1 MKALKQKL
9 VACLLVLCLALSF
22 VACDMSTLTNTDT
35 ESGGDIES
43 GNGIGAYAYIA
54 IDINPSLELIVAD
67 GKVEGVRACN
77 DDASVLLSGEDL
89 SGLTPEEATEKIVAL
104 AEELGYLNE
113 NNTDVKITVSA
124 EDDEGTAELEE
135 KVKDGAKKGSS
146 LAIVNSNPRL
156 ADEREV
162 KELKEENPELYKN
175 FNPAKL
181 RLIKSI
187 MEYDPEMTIEIGVEM
202 KMSELI
208 KLLDS
213 YAKEYK
219 GIVGDELKEKF
230 NERKKELKLE
240 RERQIAEIYGDEH
253 LEAWSKH
260 EELKDL
266 YKELEKK
273 AENAELSEEDV
284 AAIITIIGEENSELI
299 KNDDGAVTVKSVFKY
314 LDTLAKDQLDEIRDQ
329 VEAILDAYR
338 EKDYTLS
345 DEELEKIE
353 DAIGEIESDFP
364 AKLEDFEK
372 LIDKRK
378 SELDE
383 MRDRAELDDEQR
395 ESIGELK
402 EGLNAPNDQLKKEF
416 ESEMERANEFFKQQK
431 ADRLR

>member
-1 MKALKQKL
+1 MRALKNKL

-22 VACDMSTLTNTDT
+22 VACDLSTLTNTDT
-35 ESGGDIES
+35 ESGNDA
-43 GNGIGAYAYIA
+43 GAYAYIA

-67 GKVEGVRACN
+67 GKVESVRACN
-77 DDASVLLSGEDL
+77 DDASVLLSDEDL

-113 NNTDVKITVSA
+113 DNTDVKITVSA
-124 EDDEGTAELEE
+124 EEGEDTAELEE

-162 KELKEENPELYKN
+162 KALKEENPELYKN

-202 KMSELI
+202 EMSELI

-273 AENAELSEEDV
+273 AENAELSEEDIN
-284 AAIITIIGEENSELI
+284 AIIAIIGEENGEFI
-299 KNDDGAVTVKSVFKY
+299 KNDDGVVTVKSVFEY
-314 LDTLAKDQLDEIRDQ
+314 LDTLAKEHLDEIRGQ

-338 EKDYTLS
+338 EKDYPLS
-345 DEELEKIE
+345 NEDRAKIE
-353 DAIGEIESDFP
+353 EAVGEMENEFPTRLEDFDKFIERIGEDLDKMKDETELDDSQKQAIGEI
-364 AKLEDFEK
+364 
-372 LIDKRK
+372 
-378 SELDE
+378 
-383 MRDRAELDDEQR
+383 
-395 ESIGELK
+395 K
-402 EGLNAPNDQLKKEF
+402 EGFNTANKELNEEF
-416 ESEMERANEFFKQQK
+416 KSEMESAHEFFKKQK

>member
-1 MKALKQKL
+1 MKALKNKL

-22 VACDMSTLTNTDT
+22 VACDLSTLTNTDT
-35 ESGGDIES
+35 ESSNDA
-43 GNGIGAYAYIA
+43 GAYAYIA

-67 GKVEGVRACN
+67 GKVESIRACN
-77 DDASVLLSGEDL
+77 DDASVLLSDEDL

-113 NNTDVKITVSA
+113 DNTDVKITVSA
-124 EDDEGTAELEE
+124 EEGEDTAELEE

-202 KMSELI
+202 EMSELI

-230 NERKKELKLE
+230 NERKKELRLE
-240 RERQIAEIYGDEH
+240 KERQIAEIYGEEH

-266 YKELEKK
+266 YKEFERR

-284 AAIITIIGEENSELI
+284 ATIIAIIGEENSELI
-299 KNDDGAVTVKSVFKY
+299 KNDDGAVTVKSVFEY
-314 LDTLAKDQLDEIRDQ
+314 LDTLAKEHLDGIRDQ
-329 VEAILDAYR
+329 IEAILDTYR
-338 EKDYTLS
+338 ERDYSLS
-345 DEELEKIE
+345 DEERARLEE
-353 DAIGEIESDFP
+353 AIGEIEADFP
-364 AKLEDFEK
+364 AKLE
-372 LIDKRK
+372 
-378 SELDE
+378 ELDGFIKKRGE
-383 MRDRAELDDEQR
+383 ELDKIKDKAELDDSQR
-395 ESIGELK
+395 QAIGEIEDDLDVVGD
-402 EGLNAPNDQLKKEF
+402 ELREEF
-416 ESEMERANEFFKQQK
+416 KNEMESAHEFFKKQK

>member
-1 MKALKQKL
+1 MRALKNKL

-22 VACDMSTLTNTDT
+22 VACDLSTLTNTDT
-35 ESGGDIES
+35 ESGNDA
-43 GNGIGAYAYIA
+43 GAYAYIA

-67 GKVEGVRACN
+67 GKVESVRACN
-77 DDASVLLSGEDL
+77 DDASVLLSDEDL

-113 NNTDVKITVSA
+113 DNTDVKITVSA
-124 EDDEGTAELEE
+124 EDNEDTTALEE

-162 KELKEENPELYKN
+162 KALKEENPELYKN

-202 KMSELI
+202 EMSELI

-240 RERQIAEIYGDEH
+240 RERQIAEIYGEEH

-273 AENAELSEEDV
+273 AENAELSDDDV
-284 AAIITIIGEENSELI
+284 AAIIAIIGEENSELI
-299 KNDDGAVTVKSVFKY
+299 KNDDGAVTVKSVFEY
-314 LDTLAKDQLDEIRDQ
+314 LDTLAKEHLDEIRGQ

-338 EKDYTLS
+338 EKDYPLS
-345 DEELEKIE
+345 NEDRAKIE
-353 DAIGEIESDFP
+353 EAVGEMENEFPTRLEDFDKFIERIGEDLDKMKDETELDDSQKQAIGEI
-364 AKLEDFEK
+364 
-372 LIDKRK
+372 
-378 SELDE
+378 
-383 MRDRAELDDEQR
+383 
-395 ESIGELK
+395 K
-402 EGLNAPNDQLKKEF
+402 EGFNTANKELNEEF
-416 ESEMERANEFFKQQK
+416 KSEMESAHEFFKKQK

>member
-1 MKALKQKL
+1 MKNSLKIL
-9 VACLLVLCLALSF
+9 AICLIMCLCVPFISCIVEEA
-22 VACDMSTLTNTDT
+22 D
-35 ESGGDIES
+35 E
-43 GNGIGAYAYIA
+43 YAYVA
-54 IDINPSLELIVAD
+54 IDINPSVELIIKN
-67 GKVEGVRACN
+67 GKLVGVNAIN
-77 DDASVLLSGEDL
+77 EDASILLSGEDFK
-89 SGLTPEEATEKIVAL
+89 GLTVDEATEKIVAL

-113 NNTDVKITVSA
+113 DNTDVKITVSA
-124 EDDEGTAELEE
+124 EDNEDTTELEE

-146 LAIVNSNPRL
+146 IAIVNSNPRL
-156 ADEREV
+156 ADEHEV

-202 KMSELI
+202 EMSELI

-219 GIVGDELKEKF
+219 GVVGDELKEKF
-230 NERKKELKLE
+230 NERKKELRLE
-240 RERQIAEIYGDEH
+240 KERQIAEIYGEEH

-260 EELKDL
+260 EELKDI
-266 YKELEKK
+266 YREFEKK

-284 AAIITIIGEENSELI
+284 AAIIAIIGEENSELI

-314 LDTLAKDQLDEIRDQ
+314 LDTLAKEQLDGIRDQ
-329 VEAILDAYR
+329 IEAILDAYR
-338 EKDYTLS
+338 EKDYTIS
-345 DEELEKIE
+345 DEERARLEE
-353 DAIGEIESDFP
+353 AIGEIESDFP

-372 LIDKRK
+372 LIDKRG

>member
-1 MKALKQKL
+1 MKALKNKL

-22 VACDMSTLTNTDT
+22 VACDLSTLTNTDT
-35 ESGGDIES
+35 ESGNDA
-43 GNGIGAYAYIA
+43 GAYAYIA

-67 GKVEGVRACN
+67 GKVESVRACN
-77 DDASVLLSGEDL
+77 DDASVLLSDEDL

-113 NNTDVKITVSA
+113 DNTDVKITVSA
-124 EDDEGTAELEE
+124 EDDEGSAELEE

-162 KELKEENPELYKN
+162 KALKEENPELYKN

-202 KMSELI
+202 EMSELI

-273 AENAELSEEDV
+273 AENAELSEEDIN
-284 AAIITIIGEENSELI
+284 AIIAIIGEENGEFI
-299 KNDDGAVTVKSVFKY
+299 KNDDGVVTVKSVFEY
-314 LDTLAKDQLDEIRDQ
+314 LDTLAKEHLDEIRGQ

-338 EKDYTLS
+338 EKDYPLS
-345 DEELEKIE
+345 NEDRAKIE
-353 DAIGEIESDFP
+353 EAVGEMENEFPTRLEDFDKFIERIGEDLDKMKDETELDDSQKQAIGEI
-364 AKLEDFEK
+364 
-372 LIDKRK
+372 
-378 SELDE
+378 
-383 MRDRAELDDEQR
+383 
-395 ESIGELK
+395 K
-402 EGLNAPNDQLKKEF
+402 EGFNTANKELNEEF
-416 ESEMERANEFFKQQK
+416 KSEMESAHEFFKKQK

>member
-1 MKALKQKL
+1 MKNKL

-22 VACDMSTLTNTDT
+22 VACDLSTLTNTDT
-35 ESGGDIES
+35 ESGNDA
-43 GNGIGAYAYIA
+43 GAYAYIA

-67 GKVEGVRACN
+67 GKVESVRACN
-77 DDASVLLSGEDL
+77 DDASVLLSDEDL

-113 NNTDVKITVSA
+113 DNTDVKITVSA
-124 EDDEGTAELEE
+124 EEGEDTAELEE

-162 KELKEENPELYKN
+162 KALKEENPELYKN

-202 KMSELI
+202 EMSELI

-273 AENAELSEEDV
+273 AENAELSEEDIN
-284 AAIITIIGEENSELI
+284 AIIAIIGEENGEFI
-299 KNDDGAVTVKSVFKY
+299 KNDDGVVTVKSVFEY
-314 LDTLAKDQLDEIRDQ
+314 LDTLAKEHLDEIRGQ

-338 EKDYTLS
+338 EKDYPLS
-345 DEELEKIE
+345 NEDRAKIE
-353 DAIGEIESDFP
+353 EAVGEMENEFPTRLEDFDKFIERIGEDLDKMKDETELDDSQKQAIGEI
-364 AKLEDFEK
+364 
-372 LIDKRK
+372 
-378 SELDE
+378 
-383 MRDRAELDDEQR
+383 
-395 ESIGELK
+395 K
-402 EGLNAPNDQLKKEF
+402 EGFNTANKELNEEF
-416 ESEMERANEFFKQQK
+416 KSEMESAHEFFKKQK

>member
-1 MKALKQKL
+1 MKALKNKL

-22 VACDMSTLTNTDT
+22 VACDLSTLINTDT
-35 ESGGDIES
+35 ESGDSEGV
-43 GNGIGAYAYIA
+43 YAYIA
-54 IDINPSLELIVAD
+54 IDINPSLELTVSD

-124 EDDEGTAELEE
+124 ENEDDTAELET
-135 KVKDGAKKGSS
+135 KVKDGAKRGSS
-146 LAIVNSNPRL
+146 IAIVNSNPRL

-202 KMSELI
+202 KMSDLI

-213 YAKEYK
+213 YAKEYV

-240 RERQIAEIYGDEH
+240 RERQIAEIYGEEH
-253 LEAWSKH
+253 FEAWNKH
-260 EELKDL
+260 EELKDI
-266 YKELEKK
+266 YRELERK
-273 AENAELSEEDV
+273 AENVEISEEDV
-284 AAIITIIGEENSELI
+284 NAIIAIIGEENGEFI
-299 KNDDGAVTVKSVFKY
+299 KTDDGVVTVKSVFEY
-314 LDTLAKDQLDEIRDQ
+314 LDTLAKEHLDEIRSQ

-338 EKDYTLS
+338 EKDYPLS
-345 DEELEKIE
+345 NEDRAKIE
-353 DAIGEIESDFP
+353 EAVGEMENEFPTRLEDFDKFIERIGEGLDKMKDETELDDSQKQAIGEI
-364 AKLEDFEK
+364 
-372 LIDKRK
+372 
-378 SELDE
+378 
-383 MRDRAELDDEQR
+383 
-395 ESIGELK
+395 K
-402 EGLNAPNDQLKKEF
+402 EGFNTANKELNEEF
-416 ESEMERANEFFKQQK
+416 KSEMENAKEFFKKQK

>member
-1 MKALKQKL
+1 MKALKNKL

-22 VACDMSTLTNTDT
+22 VACDLSTLTNT
-35 ESGGDIES
+35 ESDED
-43 GNGIGAYAYIA
+43 IGAYAYIA

-67 GKVEGVRACN
+67 GKIEGVRACN

-89 SGLTPEEATEKIVAL
+89 TGLTPEEATEKIVAL

-113 NNTDVKITVSA
+113 GNTDVKITVSSDND
-124 EDDEGTAELEE
+124 EDTAELEE

-146 LAIVNSNPRL
+146 IAIVNSNPRL

-162 KELKEENPELYKN
+162 KALKEENPELYKN

-202 KMSELI
+202 KMSELL

-213 YAKEYK
+213 YTKEYK
-219 GIVGDELKEKF
+219 GVVGDELKEKF
-230 NERKKELKLE
+230 RERKNELRLE
-240 RERQIAEIYGDEH
+240 RERQIAEIYGEEH

-266 YKELEKK
+266 YKDIERRV
-273 AENAELSEEDV
+273 ENAELLEEDV
-284 AAIITIIGEENSELI
+284 TAILTIIGEENGDLI
-299 KNDDGAVTVKSVFKY
+299 KNEDGAITVKSVFEY
-314 LDTLAKDQLDEIRDQ
+314 LDTLAKERLDEIREQ

-338 EKDYTLS
+338 EKDHPLS
-345 DEELEKIE
+345 DEERAKIE
-353 DAIGEIESDFP
+353 EAIGKAEPDFP
-364 AKLEDFEK
+364 ANLEDLDGVIK
-372 LIDKRK
+372 KRGD
-378 SELDE
+378 ELDE
-383 MRDRAELDDEQR
+383 MKNRAELDDSQR
-395 ESIGELK
+395 RAIEEIEDGLNTAEDELK
-402 EGLNAPNDQLKKEF
+402 EEF
-416 ESEMERANEFFKQQK
+416 KNEMESAKEFFKRQK